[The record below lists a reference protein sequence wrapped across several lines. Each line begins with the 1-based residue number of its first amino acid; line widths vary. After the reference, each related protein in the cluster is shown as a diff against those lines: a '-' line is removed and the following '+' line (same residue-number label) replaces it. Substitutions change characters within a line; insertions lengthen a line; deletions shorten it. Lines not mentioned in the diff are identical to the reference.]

1 MESYLP
7 VVKEEISGSVARN
20 LNPKQSDWQ
29 NIKREWLKIK
39 KENPVVASFIK
50 KFSKLNKEWEAVAY
64 CSIIVYQMLRSQA
77 EADFMNE
84 HF

>member
-39 KENPVVASFIK
+39 KENPVVA
-50 KFSKLNKEWEAVAY
+50 
-64 CSIIVYQMLRSQA
+64 
-77 EADFMNE
+77 
-84 HF
+84 